1 MVLICPF
8 VDATLSHPDISET
21 DKRDLM
27 LGPAG
32 AREAGRL
39 YAGELPIDH
48 PLVSPVNADLRGFP
62 TMQIFVATDGIA
74 SHDALILAERARE
87 AAVEVQ
93 VGIGL
98 MHVWPILPIPEART
112 SRAAMNEFLQAGRW
126 TSMIHVRPCLQ
137 MLLARR
143 ELHMIARF
151 PS

>member
-48 PLVSPVNADLRGFP
+48 PLVSPVNADLRGFS

-112 SRAAMNEFLQAGRW
+112 RRAARLR
-126 TSMIHVRPCLQ
+126 
-137 MLLARR
+137 
-143 ELHMIARF
+143 
-151 PS
+151 